1 LYEYWLF
8 FVLLDIIKDV
18 FKIEPE
24 GIQNLI
30 AETNDGLG
38 LQLKQGKHLPV
49 KGTYD
54 AGSRKL
60 DIEFSYNKTFSGDNK
75 YPEGGSWTKSMRPD
89 YTLSIWP
96 HGINSDLAEEQEL
109 ITHIHFDAKYKVENL
124 KAIFGSDEDFN
135 EEKEEQRK
143 GTFKRADLLKMH
155 TYKDAIRRTEGS
167 YVLYPGTEPAFTK
180 TGFHEIIP
188 GLGAFAIRPTR
199 QKSGVE
205 EVKKFLNEV
214 VNHFLNRASQREKM
228 TLKTFETHL
237 DRKSNQVTE
246 VLPETFGKNRNL
258 LPDDTF
264 VLVGFYKDSD
274 HLKWIIRNG
283 LYNVR
288 TGTTRGSLRLSPKET
303 GAKYLLLHTHDE
315 IKIGR
320 LLKLKETG
328 PRILSK
334 QDLINKSYENPSQEF
349 YLVFDIEDKI
359 EKEFENMIWNIS
371 RLDGYSVARLSALP
385 FSVSL
390 TELMK
395 ALIKE

>member
-1 LYEYWLF
+1 
-8 FVLLDIIKDV
+8 
-18 FKIEPE
+18 
-24 GIQNLI
+24 
-30 AETNDGLG
+30 
-38 LQLKQGKHLPV
+38 
-49 KGTYD
+49 
-54 AGSRKL
+54 
-60 DIEFSYNKTFSGDNK
+60 
-75 YPEGGSWTKSMRPD
+75 
-89 YTLSIWP
+89 
-96 HGINSDLAEEQEL
+96 
-109 ITHIHFDAKYKVENL
+109 
-124 KAIFGSDEDFN
+124 
-135 EEKEEQRK
+135 
-143 GTFKRADLLKMH
+143 MH

-167 YVLYPGTEPAFTK
+167 YVLYPGTEPTFTK

-228 TLKTFETHL
+228 SLKTFETHL
-237 DRKSNQVTE
+237 DKKSNQVTE

-315 IKIGR
+315 IKTGR
-320 LLKLKETG
+320 LLKLKEPG

-359 EKEFENMIWNIS
+359 EKEFENMTWNIS